1 MGTSIHILVEYDDDH
16 LYGVVP
22 LEREPFLAPP
32 SAIDFCDYTRL
43 RTGKDT
49 RFFAAL
55 GWTTEAS
62 RREGLFSF
70 RGLPPNLSPEAE
82 RHFDQYFDPST
93 YGLGWLTAE
102 EVKAAIEHQ
111 GYTRDDLSLAVNVVL
126 EAIDFLGQQLGPGRV
141 RLVFGFS

>member
-1 MGTSIHILVEYDDDH
+1 MGTGIHIVVEYDDAH
-16 LYGVVP
+16 LNEVAGI
-22 LEREPFLAPP
+22 EREPFATCP
-32 SAIDFCDYTRL
+32 SAIDFSNYTRL

-62 RREGLFSF
+62 RREALFSF
-70 RGLPPNLSPEAE
+70 RGLPPNLNPEAE
-82 RHFDQYFDPST
+82 QHFDQFFDPST
-93 YGLGWLTAE
+93 YGLGWLTSE

-126 EAIDFLGQQLGPGRV
+126 GAMDFLGQHLGPGRV
-141 RLVFGFS
+141 RLVFGFD

>member
-1 MGTSIHILVEYDDDH
+1 MGASIHILVEYDDAH
-16 LYGVVP
+16 LYEVGP
-22 LEREPFLAPP
+22 LEREPFSTPP
-32 SAIDFCDYTRL
+32 SAIDFFNYTRL
-43 RTGKDT
+43 RSGKDT

-55 GWTTEAS
+55 GWTTEAT
-62 RREGLFSF
+62 RREALFSF

-82 RHFDQYFDPST
+82 SHFDQFFDPSS
-93 YGLGWLTAE
+93 YGLGWLTRE